1 MTMNSRPTAVVTG
14 ASSGFGRLTA
24 ELLLASDW
32 RVYATM
38 RNMSSGN
45 AAFAA
50 GLTAAGADVV
60 ELDVT
65 SDDSVDAAASRI
77 LDRSGAPDLLV
88 NNAGNGFFGAVETFT
103 PEAVQRQFATNVI
116 GPLRVNRAFLPSMRD
131 RKTGLIVYISSIVGR
146 LVFPFG
152 GVYASSKWA
161 LEALAES
168 SSLELGPFGIDVT
181 IVQPGAFATEI
192 FGKITTS
199 DDEARAHDYDGLAN
213 YRELLNA
220 SLQKNAA
227 GRDPGDVARAVLALA
242 NAPAGSR
249 PLRVVVPAGGAA
261 EEINAAIAPI
271 QRTELIARGVGDLL
285 PKSAAT

>member
-1 MTMNSRPTAVVTG
+1 
-14 ASSGFGRLTA
+14 
-24 ELLLASDW
+24 
-32 RVYATM
+32 
-38 RNMSSGN
+38 
-45 AAFAA
+45 
-50 GLTAAGADVV
+50 
-60 ELDVT
+60 
-65 SDDSVDAAASRI
+65 
-77 LDRSGAPDLLV
+77 
-88 NNAGNGFFGAVETFT
+88 
-103 PEAVQRQFATNVI
+103 
-116 GPLRVNRAFLPSMRD
+116 
-131 RKTGLIVYISSIVGR
+131 

>member
-1 MTMNSRPTAVVTG
+1 MTTSDRRTAVVTG

-24 ELLLASDW
+24 ELLLASGW

-38 RNMSSGN
+38 RNVSSRN
-45 AAFAA
+45 ATFAA

-60 ELDVT
+60 ELYVT

-103 PEAVQRQFATNVI
+103 PDAVQRQFATNVI

-131 RKTGLIVYISSIVGR
+131 RKAGLIVYISSIVGR

-213 YRELLNA
+213 YRDLLNA
-220 SLQKNAA
+220 SLQRNAA
-227 GRDPGDVARAVLALA
+227 GRDAGDVARAVLALA
-242 NAPAGSR
+242 NSPAGSR
-249 PLRVVVPAGGAA
+249 PLRVVVPPGGAA
-261 EEINAAIAPI
+261 AEINAAIAPI
-271 QRTELIARGVGDLL
+271 QRAELIARGVGDLL
-285 PKSAAT
+285 SKSLAT